1 MSKTTTTTKTAK
13 RGRPIVAG
21 SKRQAVLAMR
31 DAKRAQGIEIKR
43 GRPAMNAGEK
53 INKLKAKAEA
63 KKTKT
68 VNVKVTAKQDDVSVA
83 DDIKVM
89 ISE

>member
-1 MSKTTTTTKTAK
+1 MSKTTTTKTAK

-83 DDIKVM
+83 DDIKAM